1 MTAGEIAEMAWELS
15 GEDSR
20 YDGDDLTTTAGQALL
35 AKLNSAYAVICSYK
49 FPRTGVV
56 RFRALEQEAV
66 WENSWSDF
74 VLSSATTATSSTV
87 ESTNTDGSVGDIV
100 VVGGKSLEILRVVS
114 SGSYQVAP
122 PPGVI
127 AASTSGVLYK
137 SRRISLVAQPSSGS
151 LSRLATAGR
160 VIEVFD
166 IYDLTNRR
174 EVYRGSNV
182 DFFDNGALQPT
193 SPSEYIRW
201 QRDYVL
207 LDTAPTS
214 TLTQLRIRYAELPSD
229 FTLAAD
235 EPLIPEQFHEAIA
248 KRLAFVLRLR
258 IEDYEAA
265 SRLKRSYEDDLRRL
279 QTEYELNYDTTP
291 GTVIRE

>member
-20 YDGDDLTTTAGQALL
+20 YDGDDLTTTGGQALL

-49 FPRTGVV
+49 FSRTGVV

-87 ESTNTDGSVGDIV
+87 ESTNTDGAVGDIV
-100 VVGGKSLEILRVVS
+100 VVGGKSLEIVQVIS
-114 SGSYQVAP
+114 SGNYQVAP

-151 LSRLATAGR
+151 MSRLATAGK

-207 LDTAPTS
+207 LDTAPTN
-214 TLTQLRIRYAELPSD
+214 TLTQLRIRYAELPAD
-229 FTLAAD
+229 FTLASD
-235 EPLIPEQFHEAIA
+235 IPLIPEQFHEAIA